1 MNRAWETVNL
11 GDICRI
17 TSSKRIFA
25 KEYRTSGVP
34 FYRGKEIIEKHNG
47 RKVSNELYISKER
60 YEEIRNKFDVPKKG
74 DILLSSVGTLGVA
87 WLVDEDEFYF
97 KDGNLTWL
105 RCNEKMIPGFLYL
118 WLNSLSARN
127 QINAMCIGS
136 TQKALTIET
145 LKNFLVEL
153 PPIETQ
159 KRICRI
165 IDPISNKI
173 KTNNQINKNLSEQLQ
188 ALYTSEFDVT
198 VHHATAKLSDICHYS
213 VERVNVDELSTKTYY
228 STENMQPNK
237 VSSVEATNLPSIKQT
252 TRCHKG
258 DVLVSNIRPY
268 FKKIEY
274 VTTECGCSTD
284 VLCFVPASKDLSAFL
299 YETLYADRFFDY
311 MVAGSKGTKMPRG
324 DKQQIMQYEVVMPS
338 SEQLLAFNAAAT
350 PMLAL
355 ITNGMLENER
365 LSMLRDSLLPRLMSG
380 ELDVSDIDF

>member
-118 WLNSLSARN
+118 WLNSPSARN

>member
-25 KEYRTSGVP
+25 KEYRASGVP

-105 RCNEKMIPGFLYL
+105 RCNEKTIPGFLYL
-118 WLNSLSARN
+118 WLNSPSARN

-173 KTNNQINKNLSEQLQ
+173 KTNTQINKNL
-188 ALYTSEFDVT
+188 
-198 VHHATAKLSDICHYS
+198 C
-213 VERVNVDELSTKTYY
+213 
-228 STENMQPNK
+228 
-237 VSSVEATNLPSIKQT
+237 
-252 TRCHKG
+252 
-258 DVLVSNIRPY
+258 
-268 FKKIEY
+268 
-274 VTTECGCSTD
+274 
-284 VLCFVPASKDLSAFL
+284 
-299 YETLYADRFFDY
+299 
-311 MVAGSKGTKMPRG
+311 VA
-324 DKQQIMQYEVVMPS
+324 
-338 SEQLLAFNAAAT
+338 
-350 PMLAL
+350 
-355 ITNGMLENER
+355 
-365 LSMLRDSLLPRLMSG
+365 
-380 ELDVSDIDF
+380 

>member
-97 KDGNLTWL
+97 KDGNLTWI

-118 WLNSLSARN
+118 WLNSPSARN

-173 KTNNQINKNLSEQLQ
+173 KTNNQINKNLLEQVLT
-188 ALYTSEFDVT
+188 LYRNKFVDTANNERAICRADEYFDISIGKTPPRKEPQWFSTNPQDVT
-198 VHHATAKLSDICHYS
+198 W
-213 VERVNVDELSTKTYY
+213 
-228 STENMQPNK
+228 
-237 VSSVEATNLPSIKQT
+237 
-252 TRCHKG
+252 G
-258 DVLVSNIRPY
+258 
-268 FKKIEY
+268 
-274 VTTECGCSTD
+274 
-284 VLCFVPASKDLSAFL
+284 
-299 YETLYADRFFDY
+299 
-311 MVAGSKGTKMPRG
+311 
-324 DKQQIMQYEVVMPS
+324 
-338 SEQLLAFNAAAT
+338 
-350 PMLAL
+350 
-355 ITNGMLENER
+355 
-365 LSMLRDSLLPRLMSG
+365 
-380 ELDVSDIDF
+380 

>member
-1 MNRAWETVNL
+1 M
-11 GDICRI
+11 
-17 TSSKRIFA
+17 
-25 KEYRTSGVP
+25 
-34 FYRGKEIIEKHNG
+34 
-47 RKVSNELYISKER
+47 
-60 YEEIRNKFDVPKKG
+60 
-74 DILLSSVGTLGVA
+74 A

-118 WLNSLSARN
+118 WLNSPSARN